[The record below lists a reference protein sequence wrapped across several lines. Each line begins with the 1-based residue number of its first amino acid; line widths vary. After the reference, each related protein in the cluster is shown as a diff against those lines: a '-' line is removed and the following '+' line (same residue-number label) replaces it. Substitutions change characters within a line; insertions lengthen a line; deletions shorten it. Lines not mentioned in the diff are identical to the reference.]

1 MATNW
6 QGAPCPA
13 CALPLGYVR
22 DLPSHNGEVILV
34 LLGCERGHRWEE
46 RLQLKT
52 LHSGVFVE
60 RRRDL
65 EDGKSEERPTQ

>member
-22 DLPSHNGEVILV
+22 DLPSPNGEVVLV
-34 LLGCERGHRWEE
+34 LLRCERGHCWQET
-46 RLQLKT
+46 LHVKT

-60 RRRDL
+60 RRQDL
-65 EDGKSEERPTQ
+65 EDGPSPTR